1 VPLTLPAVPNALGNI
16 RNVFTSGL
24 LSLQGLSNPLGLSH
38 KQKVIVILI
47 DGLGAEQ
54 IMQRSGHAPW
64 LNSLLN
70 RKSISVCG
78 FPATTSANIASFATG
93 DSPGQHGLVG
103 HRVWDRNYD
112 EQINLLVGWNE
123 RTDPLVWQPRETVS
137 ERALALGLECN
148 VVAASE
154 YRGTGYSQATMRGA
168 NFISADSWQEKFEAA
183 RTIANSKRQSL
194 TYLYIPELDKYGHQ
208 SGWSSSGWAAMLEEL
223 DSALRSFCEKIPKD
237 TGVVITADHG
247 MIETAKPRQ
256 LVLDDCYE
264 KSGSVQ
270 FVGGDTRVNYV
281 YLDNIGAV
289 DQVAADLEPLSYAF
303 DTVKTEDAIAANW
316 FGEVLQPAR
325 DRLPELMLLARSDFT
340 LYHSKYFKSRSFDM
354 VAHHGSLSP
363 AEIRVP
369 LIRIGF

>member
-1 VPLTLPAVPNALGNI
+1 VPLTLPAVPKALGNI

-24 LSLQGLSNPLGLSH
+24 LSLQGLANPLGLSQ

-70 RKSISVCG
+70 KKSISVCG

-103 HRVWDRNYD
+103 HRVWDRSHD

-123 RTDPLVWQPRETVS
+123 RTDPQVWQPRETVS
-137 ERALALGLECN
+137 ERALSLGLQCN

-154 YRGTGYSQATMRGA
+154 YRDSGYTVATMRGA
-168 NFISADSWQEKFEAA
+168 NFIGANTWQEKFEAA
-183 RTIANSKRQSL
+183 RVIANSKQQSL

-208 SGWSSSGWAAMLEEL
+208 SGWSGSGWAAMLEEL
-223 DSALRSFCEKIPKD
+223 DVMLRSFCDQIPKD

-247 MIETAKPRQ
+247 MIETSKPRQ
-256 LVLDDCYE
+256 LVLDNCYD

-281 YLDNIGAV
+281 YLGDSGAI
-289 DQVAADLEPLSYAF
+289 DQVVADLEPFSYAF
-303 DTVKTEDAIAANW
+303 DAVKTEEAIAANW
-316 FGEVLQPAR
+316 FGEVLQPAK
-325 DRLPELMLLARSDFT
+325 DRLPELMLLAKSDFT
-340 LYHSKYFKSRSFDM
+340 LYHSKYFKARSFDM
-354 VAHHGSLSP
+354 IAHHGSLSP